1 MLLTLTAE
9 AGGNWS
15 DASDLGY
22 LLHKHPDRVQE
33 FDLSVGSATV
43 LYPEVGEQR
52 CTVALMLDVDPID
65 LARSRMRRGRD
76 GFALGQYVNDR
87 PYAASSMLAVALG
100 RVFGTALA
108 GTCRSHPELTD
119 RPARLTIRV
128 PVLPSRGGP
137 DLPARLFGPLGWA
150 VTAES
155 IPLDG
160 ELPEWGASEYVDLT
174 MTATLTVSEAL
185 RHLYVL
191 LPVLDD
197 VKHYWV
203 GREETEKLV
212 RTAGEW
218 LPGHPESELIGA
230 RYLAHQRELVQSLAD
245 LLSDDTDAPRGD
257 DARSRDPRLAD
268 LRADAVLAVLAEA
281 GAARVVDVGCGDGR
295 LLRELAARPQFTR
308 IVGVDVSD
316 GELQRA
322 RRRLRADEF
331 SDAQRERLSL
341 LHSSVVYR
349 DSRLAGFDAA
359 VLMEVIEHVD
369 PPRLPALERSV
380 FGEMRPRTVVVT
392 TPNSEYNP
400 LYPTLAPG
408 AFRHPDHRFEFDRD
422 QFREWA
428 ETIAS
433 TYGYTVGFA
442 PVGPLDESVGAPT
455 QLAVFTREGAKK

>member
-1 MLLTLTAE
+1 MLLTLTVE

-22 LLHKHPDRVQE
+22 VLHKHPDKVQD
-33 FDLSVGSATV
+33 FDLSVGTATV
-43 LYPEVGEQR
+43 LYPAVGPQR
-52 CTVALMLDVDPID
+52 CTVALMLDVDPVE

-100 RVFGTALA
+100 RVFTTALA
-108 GTCRSHPELTD
+108 GTCRSHPELVD
-119 RPARLTIRV
+119 RPAQLTVRV

-150 VTAES
+150 VTAAP
-155 IPLDG
+155 IPLDV
-160 ELPEWGASEYVDLT
+160 ELPDWGASEYVDLT
-174 MTATLTVSEAL
+174 MSATLTVSEAL

-218 LPGHPESELIGA
+218 LPGHPESALISS
-230 RYLAHQRELVQSLAD
+230 RYLAHQRELVQTVAD
-245 LLSDDTDAPRGD
+245 LLSDDAGVERDGPV
-257 DARSRDPRLAD
+257 RSRDPRLAD
-268 LRADAVLAVLAEA
+268 LRADAVLAALAGS

-295 LLRELAARPQFTR
+295 LLRELLASPQFTR

-322 RRRLRADEF
+322 RRGLRTEEF

-349 DSRLAGFDAA
+349 DGRLAGFDAA

-392 TPNSEYNP
+392 TPNCEYNA
-400 LYPTLAPG
+400 LYPSLAPG
-408 AFRHPDHRFEFDRD
+408 EFRHPDHRFEFDREH
-422 QFREWA
+422 FREWA
-428 ETIAS
+428 ESVSA
-433 TYGYTVGFA
+433 TYGYVVDLGA
-442 PVGPLDESVGAPT
+442 VGPADASVGAPT
-455 QLAVFTREGAKK
+455 QLAVFTLEGANA

>member
-22 LLHKHPDRVQE
+22 LLHKHPDKVQE
-33 FDLSVGSATV
+33 FDLSVGTATV
-43 LYPEVGEQR
+43 MYPEVAEAR
-52 CTVALMLDVDPID
+52 CTVALMLDVDPIE
-65 LARSRMRRGRD
+65 LVRSRMRRGRD

-100 RVFGTALA
+100 RVFTTALA
-108 GTCRSHPELTD
+108 GTCRSHPELVD

-137 DLPARLFGPLGWA
+137 DLPARLFGPLGWT
-150 VTAES
+150 VTAVPV
-155 IPLDG
+155 PLDV

-174 MTATLTVSEAL
+174 MLATLTVSEAL

-203 GREETEKLV
+203 GVEETEKLV

-218 LPGHPESELIGA
+218 LPEHPEAELISA
-230 RYLAHQRELVQSLAD
+230 RYLAHQRELVQTVAD
-245 LLSDDTDAPRGD
+245 LLSDGTDAGRD
-257 DARSRDPRLAD
+257 DPVRPRDPRLAD

-295 LLRELAARPQFTR
+295 LLRELLARPQFTR
-308 IVGVDVSD
+308 IVGVDVSE

-322 RRRLRADEF
+322 RRRLRADEL
-331 SDAQRERLSL
+331 SDAGRERLSL
-341 LHSSVVYR
+341 LQSSVLYR
-349 DSRLAGFDAA
+349 DSRLTGFDAA

-369 PPRLPALERSV
+369 LARLPALERSV
-380 FGEMRPRTVVVT
+380 FGEIRPRTVVVT
-392 TPNSEYNP
+392 TPNSEYNG
-400 LYPTLAPG
+400 LYPTLAVG
-408 AFRHPDHRFEFDRD
+408 EFRHSDHRFEFDRS

-428 ETIAS
+428 ETAAS
-433 TYGYTVGFA
+433 TYGYTVELAG
-442 PVGPLDESVGAPT
+442 VGPLDESVGAPT
-455 QLAVFTREGAKK
+455 QLAAFTREGANE

>member
-22 LLHKHPDRVQE
+22 VLHKHPDKVQE
-33 FDLSVGSATV
+33 FELSVGTATV
-43 LYPEVGEQR
+43 LYPQVGPER
-52 CTVALMLDVDPID
+52 CTVALTLDVDPIE

-100 RVFGTALA
+100 RVFTTALA
-108 GTCRSHPELTD
+108 GTCRSHPELVD
-119 RPARLTIRV
+119 RPARLTVRV

-137 DLPARLFGPLGWA
+137 NLPGRLFGPLGWT
-150 VTAES
+150 VTAVPV
-155 IPLDG
+155 PLDV

-174 MTATLTVSEAL
+174 MSATLTVSEAL

-203 GREETEKLV
+203 GRDETEKLV

-218 LPGHPESELIGA
+218 LPGHPESELISA
-230 RYLAHQRELVQSLAD
+230 RYLAHQRELVQSVAD
-245 LLSDDTDAPRGD
+245 LLSDDD
-257 DARSRDPRLAD
+257 DAGRDETVPSRDPRLAD
-268 LRADAVLAVLAEA
+268 LRADAVLAALAES

-295 LLRELAARPQFTR
+295 LLRELAGRPRFTT

-322 RRRLRADEF
+322 RRRLRVEEF

-392 TPNSEYNP
+392 TPNSEYNA
-400 LYPTLAPG
+400 LYPALAPG
-408 AFRHPDHRFEFDRD
+408 EFRHPDHRFEFDRG

-428 ETIAS
+428 ATAA
-433 TYGYTVGFA
+433 TAYGYTVEFGS
-442 PVGPLDESVGAPT
+442 VGPLDERAGAPT
-455 QLAVFTREGAKK
+455 QLAVFTREGAKE

>member
-1 MLLTLTAE
+1 MLLTLTVE

-22 LLHKHPDRVQE
+22 VLHKHPDKVQE
-33 FDLSVGSATV
+33 FELSVGTATV

-52 CTVALMLDVDPID
+52 CAVALMLDVDPVE

-100 RVFGTALA
+100 RVFSTALA
-108 GTCRSHPELTD
+108 GTCRSHPELVD
-119 RPARLTIRV
+119 RPAQLTVRV

-137 DLPARLFGPLGWA
+137 DLPSRLFGPLGWT
-150 VTAES
+150 VTAL
-155 IPLDG
+155 PLALDG
-160 ELPEWGASEYVDLT
+160 QLPEWGASEYVDLT

-203 GREETEKLV
+203 GKEETDKLV

-218 LPGHPESELIGA
+218 LPGHPESALISS
-230 RYLAHQRELVQSLAD
+230 RYLAHQRELVQTVAD
-245 LLSDDTDAPRGD
+245 RLSDGADVGHDDTV
-257 DARSRDPRLAD
+257 RSRDPRLAD
-268 LRADAVLAVLAEA
+268 LRAEAVLAVLAES

-295 LLRELAARPQFTR
+295 LLRELLARPQFTT

-322 RRRLRADEF
+322 RRRLRIEEF

-349 DSRLAGFDAA
+349 DGRLAGFDAV

-392 TPNSEYNP
+392 TPNVEYNP
-400 LYPTLAPG
+400 MYPTLTPG
-408 AFRHPDHRFEFDRD
+408 EFRHPDHRFEFDRD

-428 ETIAS
+428 ESAAAA
-433 TYGYTVGFA
+433 YGYAVEFGF
-442 PVGPLDESVGAPT
+442 VGPLDETVGAPT
-455 QLAVFTREGAKK
+455 QSAVFTLEGANG